1 MKTYPMTS
9 PYEKKSII
17 LHDLLETMLSKKAS
31 DLHLTPGIPPHV
43 RINGEIHQL
52 DYPILT
58 PQDTQYLADTILS
71 EEQKNKLKKNFEMD
85 LSFGIQGLSRFRTN
99 IYFQR
104 GALALAIRS
113 ISFNIPHFE
122 ALNLPLMVTNLCEKN
137 RGLILVTGPAGSGKS
152 TTLAAM
158 IEWIN
163 THFRKHIIT
172 VEDPIE
178 YVHTYKKSIINQR
191 ELYTDTHSFGQALR
205 SVLREDPDV
214 VMIGE
219 MRDLETVEAAL
230 TIAETGHL
238 TLATL
243 HTDSCIQS
251 INRIIDIFPPHHH
264 HQVRTQL
271 SFLLEGIL
279 CQQLLPGKE
288 ESGLILALEILI
300 SNHAIRNLIRENQ
313 IQQIYSTMQTG
324 NIKYGMQTMN
334 QSLFSLCQ
342 SHLISTKT
350 AIEKSAYRD
359 ELIRMMQNHDHMKKG
374 EEKQCPYFDTAVET
388 CKGNLSAEK
397 LRPLIQNRR
406 PWN

>member
-1 MKTYPMTS
+1 MKND
-9 PYEKKSII
+9 SII
-17 LHDLLETMLSKKAS
+17 TNYKKKNIILKNLLETMLATKAS

-52 DYPILT
+52 DHPLLT
-58 PQDTQYLADTILS
+58 PQDTQYLAYSILN
-71 EEQKNKLKKNFEMD
+71 EEQRNTLKKNYELD
-85 LSFGIQGLSRFRTN
+85 LSFGIEGLSRFRVN
-99 IYFQR
+99 IFLQR

-113 ISFNIPHFE
+113 IPFTIPHFE
-122 ALNLPLMVTNLCEKN
+122 GLNLPLIVTDLCKKN
-137 RGLILVTGPAGSGKS
+137 RGLVLVTGPTGSGKS

-163 THFRKHIIT
+163 THFRKHIVT

-178 YVHTYKKSIINQR
+178 YIHNYKKSIINQR
-191 ELYTDTHSFGQALR
+191 ELHTDTLSFGKALR

-279 CQQLLPGKE
+279 CQQLVPKE
-288 ESGLILALEILI
+288 EEPGLILALEILL
-300 SNHAIRNLIRENQ
+300 SNHAVCNLIRENQ
-313 IQQIYSTMQTG
+313 IQQIYSAMQTG

-342 SHLISTKT
+342 SNLISPKT
-350 AIEKSAYRD
+350 AREKSLYPD
-359 ELIRMMQNHDHMKKG
+359 ELIQMMQNHDHIKKG
-374 EEKQCPYFDTAVET
+374 EKEQCSYFDTPAKP
-388 CKGNLSAEK
+388 CKANLLREK
-397 LRPLIQNRR
+397 LKLRTPNRR

>member
-1 MKTYPMTS
+1 MKTD
-9 PYEKKSII
+9 SII
-17 LHDLLETMLSKKAS
+17 TNYKKNNTTLKNLLEAMLAIKAS
-31 DLHLTPGIPPHV
+31 DLHLTPGTPPHV

-52 DYPILT
+52 DYPLLT
-58 PQDTQYLADTILS
+58 PQDTKYLAYSILN
-71 EEQKNKLKKNFEMD
+71 EEQKNALKKNYELD
-85 LSFGIQGLSRFRTN
+85 LSFGIEELSRFRVN

-104 GALALAIRS
+104 GTMALAIRNVP
-113 ISFNIPHFE
+113 FTIPHFE
-122 ALNLPLMVTNLCEKN
+122 RLNLPLIVTDLCKKN
-137 RGLILVTGPAGSGKS
+137 RGLVLVTGPTGSGKS

-178 YVHTYKKSIINQR
+178 YIHNYKKSIINQR
-191 ELYTDTHSFGQALR
+191 ELHIDTLSFGKALR
-205 SVLREDPDV
+205 SVLREDPDI

-264 HQVRTQL
+264 HQIRTQL
-271 SFLLEGIL
+271 SFLLEGIF
-279 CQQLLPGKE
+279 CQQLVPKKE
-288 ESGLILALEILI
+288 EPGLILALEILL
-300 SNHAIRNLIRENQ
+300 SNHAVCNLIRENQ
-313 IQQIYSTMQTG
+313 IQQIYSAIQTG

-334 QSLFSLCQ
+334 QSLFSLYQ
-342 SHLISTKT
+342 SNLISKKT
-350 AIEKSAYRD
+350 AQEKSLYPD
-359 ELIRMMQNHDHMKKG
+359 ELIQMMQNHDHMKKG
-374 EEKQCPYFDTAVET
+374 EEEQWPYFDTPAEP
-388 CKGNLSAEK
+388 CKANQLREKSK
-397 LRPLIQNRR
+397 LRVPKRR

>member
-1 MKTYPMTS
+1 MKTDSIMTN
-9 PYEKKSII
+9 YKKKNIV
-17 LHDLLETMLSKKAS
+17 LKNLLETMRATKAS

-52 DYPILT
+52 DYPLLT
-58 PQDTQYLADTILS
+58 PQDTQYLAYSILN
-71 EEQKNKLKKNFEMD
+71 EEQRNKLKKNYELD
-85 LSFGIQGLSRFRTN
+85 LSFGFEGLSRFRVN
-99 IYFQR
+99 IYLQR
-104 GALALAIRS
+104 GTLALAIRS
-113 ISFNIPHFE
+113 IPFTIPHLE
-122 ALNLPLMVTNLCEKN
+122 ELNLPLIVTDLCKKN
-137 RGLILVTGPAGSGKS
+137 RGLVLVTGPTGSGKS

-163 THFRKHIIT
+163 THFRKHIVT

-178 YVHTYKKSIINQR
+178 YIHNYKKSIINQR
-191 ELYTDTHSFGQALR
+191 ELHTDTLSFGKALR
-205 SVLREDPDV
+205 SVLREDPDI

-279 CQQLLPGKE
+279 CQQLVPKKE
-288 ESGLILALEILI
+288 EPGLILAMEILL
-300 SNHAIRNLIRENQ
+300 SNHAVCNLIRENQ
-313 IQQIYSTMQTG
+313 IQQIYSSIQTG

-334 QSLFSLCQ
+334 QSLFSLYQ
-342 SHLISTKT
+342 SDLISKKT
-350 AIEKSAYRD
+350 AQEKSLYPD
-359 ELIRMMQNHDHMKKG
+359 ELIHMMQNHDHMKKG
-374 EEKQCPYFDTAVET
+374 EKEQCPYFNTPAKP
-388 CKGNLSAEK
+388 CKENLLREKSK
-397 LRPLIQNRR
+397 LRTPNRR